1 MGDMTVNASALL
13 IKAVEEAKNASK
25 ARMGRDYCSWHEAWA
40 KLLEQ

>member
-25 ARMGRDYCSWHEAWA
+25 ARMGRDY
-40 KLLEQ
+40 